1 MNFRAL
7 SVSSIKNRGLMAAL
21 KVLIADDNAALQ
33 RIVKRLLEREG
44 YFVIQLP
51 DTIGLVEQAAA
62 AQPDVIVLDVGFPN
76 ADGRDLL
83 SSLKRDAR
91 TEKIPVLVWSGQDPD
106 SQRRIALALGAEDF
120 IEKGSADE
128 LISKIERLLFRLRE
142 DGKRDAASAFSKT
155 A

>member
-1 MNFRAL
+1 
-7 SVSSIKNRGLMAAL
+7 MAAV

-33 RIVKRLLEREG
+33 RIVKRLFEREG

-51 DTIGLVEQAAA
+51 DTDGLVEKAAS

-83 SSLKRDAR
+83 SRLKRDSR
-91 TEKIPVLVWSGQDPD
+91 TERIPVLVWSGQDAD
-106 SQRRIALALGAEDF
+106 SQRRIALDLGAEDF

-128 LISKIERLLFRLRE
+128 LVAKIERLLFRLRE
-142 DGKRDAASAFSKT
+142 DSRT
-155 A
+155 PRVLEL

>member
-1 MNFRAL
+1 
-7 SVSSIKNRGLMAAL
+7 MAAV

-33 RIVKRLLEREG
+33 RIVKRLFEREG

-51 DTIGLVEQAAA
+51 DTDGLVEKAAA

-83 SSLKRDAR
+83 SCLKRDSR
-91 TEKIPVLVWSGQDPD
+91 TERIPVLVWSGQDAD
-106 SQRRIALALGAEDF
+106 SQRRIALDLGAEDF

-128 LISKIERLLFRLRE
+128 LVVKIERLLFRLRE
-142 DGKRDAASAFSKT
+142 DSRT
-155 A
+155 PRVLEL

>member
-1 MNFRAL
+1 
-7 SVSSIKNRGLMAAL
+7 MAVI

-44 YFVIQLP
+44 FFVIQLP
-51 DTIGLVEQAAA
+51 DTVGLVEQAAA

-91 TEKIPVLVWSGQDPD
+91 TGSIPVLIWSGQDPD

-120 IEKGSADE
+120 IEKGTADE
-128 LISKIERLLFRLRE
+128 LVSKIERLLFRLRE
-142 DGKRDAASAFSKT
+142 DGGRSQRSLAAGRQA
-155 A
+155 

>member
-1 MNFRAL
+1 
-7 SVSSIKNRGLMAAL
+7 MAAI

-33 RIVKRLLEREG
+33 RIVKRLLENEG

-51 DTIGLVEQAAA
+51 DTEGLVERAAV

-76 ADGRDLL
+76 ADGRDML

-91 TEKIPVLVWSGQDPD
+91 TERIPVLVWSGQDAD

-142 DGKRDAASAFSKT
+142 SGARGLRASSAERQ

>member
-1 MNFRAL
+1 
-7 SVSSIKNRGLMAAL
+7 MAAV

-33 RIVKRLLEREG
+33 RIVKRLFEREG

-51 DTIGLVEQAAA
+51 DTDGLVEKAAA

-83 SSLKRDAR
+83 SRLKRDSR
-91 TEKIPVLVWSGQDPD
+91 TERIPVLVWSGQDAD
-106 SQRRIALALGAEDF
+106 SQRRIALDLGAEDF

-128 LISKIERLLFRLRE
+128 LVAKIERLLFRLRE
-142 DGKRDAASAFSKT
+142 DSRT
-155 A
+155 PRVLEL

>member
-1 MNFRAL
+1 
-7 SVSSIKNRGLMAAL
+7 MAVV

-33 RIVKRLLEREG
+33 RIVKRLFEREG

-51 DTIGLVEQAAA
+51 DTDGLVEKAAA

-83 SSLKRDAR
+83 SRLKRDLR
-91 TEKIPVLVWSGQDPD
+91 TEKIPVLVWSGQDAD
-106 SQRRIALALGAEDF
+106 SQRRIALDLGAEDF

-128 LISKIERLLFRLRE
+128 LVAKIERLLFRLRE
-142 DGKRDAASAFSKT
+142 DSRTPRALEL
-155 A
+155 

>member
-1 MNFRAL
+1 
-7 SVSSIKNRGLMAAL
+7 MAAV

-33 RIVKRLLEREG
+33 RIVKRLFEREG

-51 DTIGLVEQAAA
+51 DTDGLVEKAAA

-83 SSLKRDAR
+83 SRLKRDPR
-91 TEKIPVLVWSGQDPD
+91 TEGIPVLIWSGQDAD
-106 SQRRIALALGAEDF
+106 SQRRIALDLGAEDF

-128 LISKIERLLFRLRE
+128 LVAKIERLLFRLRE
-142 DGKRDAASAFSKT
+142 NGANRGPRLLEL
-155 A
+155 